1 MLLMYN
7 SFSDISE
14 HLISVAA
21 TVSQRYRFKECLF
34 LGISLPFPAALVQHA
49 AILLHVTPP
58 LHRSPRVAARRD
70 AKAIP
75 LRSQLVALVK
85 LCKAEGKT
93 SS

>member
-1 MLLMYN
+1 MYN
-7 SFSDISE
+7 SSYSDISE

-34 LGISLPFPAALVQHA
+34 LGISLPFPSALVQRA
-49 AILLHVTPP
+49 AISLHIIKPL
-58 LHRSPRVAARRD
+58 LHRSPRMAAHRD

-85 LCKAEGKT
+85 LCKAGGK
-93 SS
+93 SPS